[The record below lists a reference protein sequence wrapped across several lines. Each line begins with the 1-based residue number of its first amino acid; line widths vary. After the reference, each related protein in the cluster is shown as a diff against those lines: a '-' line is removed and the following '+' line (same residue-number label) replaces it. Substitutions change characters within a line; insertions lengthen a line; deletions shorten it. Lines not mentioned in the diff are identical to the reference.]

1 MEDYYLWIKVVH
13 IVAMISW
20 FAGMFYLPRLF
31 VYHAENRDNK
41 EFARIV
47 KIQERK
53 LWKYISLPAFWTTLV
68 AGLSMIAVR
77 PELLQSGGWLHA
89 KLTLVAALIGWFFYA
104 GHLRKR
110 LENDTCNKSGAF
122 FRVFNEVPTLFLI
135 AIVILTIIKPF

>member
-1 MEDYYLWIKVVH
+1 M
-13 IVAMISW
+13 VAW

-31 VYHAENRDNK
+31 VYHAENRDNE
-41 EFARIV
+41 EFTKIV
-47 KIQERK
+47 KIQELK
-53 LWKYISLPAFWTTLV
+53 LWKYIALPAFWATLV
-68 AGLSMIAVR
+68 TGLTMIAIK

-110 LENDTCNKSGAF
+110 LANDARDKSGAF

-135 AIVILTIIKPF
+135 AIVILAVIKPF